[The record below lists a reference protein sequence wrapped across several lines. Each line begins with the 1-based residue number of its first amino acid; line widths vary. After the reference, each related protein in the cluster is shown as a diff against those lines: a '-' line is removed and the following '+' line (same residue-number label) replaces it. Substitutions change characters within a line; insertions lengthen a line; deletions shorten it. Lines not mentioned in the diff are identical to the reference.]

1 MSRKQ
6 CSSSIAVSCGL
17 MLHAHCM
24 LSTTAHTLLPSDHVG
39 MLAQVAAYAFG
50 RGPLALKDC
59 PWLGDLKKFGAV
71 LSFPVIPKAAFKI
84 SKGSS
89 VDSLSSTAPTT
100 PSSFLYSYCCKSAGA
115 AAAAAMAIWPALPIL
130 LNHWFYALC
139 LSLSLGAIWDFW
151 CFMTALWF
159 GVEPAPS
166 FDKPWLS
173 TSFADYWSRRWN
185 LTVTYMLRVLI
196 YEPVMEG
203 RLVPADVADSSAEQH
218 SSKAAG
224 SLRPSQP
231 PAAAAA
237 PAGPEEEASAVNGID
252 SKPTFGAVAPTSTI
266 DISAT
271 AGAVTAT
278 SNGHHSSADTLK
290 KCTPAA
296 NGSQSDAVSY
306 TKASSSGSMTKK
318 QRLLRRLAALQA
330 TFAFSGIWHLLIFY
344 YATGLVTWHWFAFFS
359 VQAPIMAV
367 EAILIKYAKSKNFA
381 LKRPLAIFL
390 TNFLLIVVANPL
402 FFGPCDWS
410 GMCTAIW
417 SNVKGSPVA

>member
-185 LTVTYMLRVLI
+185 LTVTYMLR
-196 YEPVMEG
+196 
-203 RLVPADVADSSAEQH
+203 
-218 SSKAAG
+218 
-224 SLRPSQP
+224 
-231 PAAAAA
+231 
-237 PAGPEEEASAVNGID
+237 
-252 SKPTFGAVAPTSTI
+252 
-266 DISAT
+266 
-271 AGAVTAT
+271 
-278 SNGHHSSADTLK
+278 
-290 KCTPAA
+290 
-296 NGSQSDAVSY
+296 
-306 TKASSSGSMTKK
+306 
-318 QRLLRRLAALQA
+318 
-330 TFAFSGIWHLLIFY
+330 
-344 YATGLVTWHWFAFFS
+344 
-359 VQAPIMAV
+359 
-367 EAILIKYAKSKNFA
+367 
-381 LKRPLAIFL
+381 
-390 TNFLLIVVANPL
+390 
-402 FFGPCDWS
+402 
-410 GMCTAIW
+410 
-417 SNVKGSPVA
+417 